1 MVDSGIGVWSVKSR
15 KDAKQKKTH
24 LLGSLELEVGGDRD
38 SEQVLVRVDE
48 RVHDGRQG
56 GDTGSERDRGNG
68 LGSRKESVEQGLL
81 LNVENLGREDGT
93 VVVNLGD
100 GHTVGEGRDV
110 EHVQQSSFGSTD
122 STTGLNDLD
131 IGDDFNSTSSNLGWD
146 TKSLEERGLSGFHT
160 GVSTWYPNI
169 VGGNGTSSSGGSD
182 DVGNNDFSDIL
193 QITGSEDETD
203 VSLDVREELFE
214 LGVFGKDDSETSS
227 DHGVFTHEDDT
238 FSSERLSDQVGL
250 LRRDIVDV
258 DDEDGG
264 WD

>member
-1 MVDSGIGVWSVKSR
+1 M
-15 KDAKQKKTH
+15 
-24 LLGSLELEVGGDRD
+24 
-38 SEQVLVRVDE
+38 
-48 RVHDGRQG
+48 HDGRQG
-56 GDTGSERDRGNG
+56 GDTGSERDSGNG
-68 LGSRKESVEQGLL
+68 LGSREESIEQSLL
-81 LNVENLGREDGT
+81 LNVEDLGREDGT
-93 VVVNLGD
+93 VVVDLSD
-100 GHTVGEGRDV
+100 GHTVSERRDV

-122 STTGLNDLD
+122 STTGLDDLD
-131 IGDDFNSTSSNLGWD
+131 IGNDFNGTSSNFGWN

-160 GVSTWYPNI
+160 GVSTWDPNV

-203 VSLDVREELFE
+203 VSLDVGEELLE

-264 WD
+264 WDQLLMIR